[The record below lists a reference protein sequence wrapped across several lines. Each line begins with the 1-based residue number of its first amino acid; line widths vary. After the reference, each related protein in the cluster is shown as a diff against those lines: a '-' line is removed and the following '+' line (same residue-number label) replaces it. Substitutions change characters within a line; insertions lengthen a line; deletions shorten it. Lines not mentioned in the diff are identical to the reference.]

1 MYKHKHHGSVRFSF
15 LALSG
20 FVAALVCLSPALAR
34 GQIVVGTINSPAAT
48 KWISMALYQT
58 GGKLFIADNT
68 NAQILVYD
76 ANSLGYLNTI
86 SLSSFLPSRPQ
97 TMAVHDGTGTLYVA
111 VSTGMATSD
120 STIVIINAA
129 TNSIVD
135 TITNIGWDVALGI
148 DESRARLYTLGYIS
162 FAGQTL
168 TAIDCTTN
176 GIVGSL
182 NITSLMGLGLLV
194 RSTDTWLNPLTGELV
209 IGNLHYDKFVV
220 VNGPA
225 MTGELISATD
235 SRGWTCAWNPQENK
249 IYIATADW
257 NGYFIYDR
265 DTKTSTTTSCINDAD
280 RLSYSQATNRI
291 YTGAE
296 VNGKATVIEG
306 ATDAC
311 QNVYVAPGLSVVG
324 FITAT
329 HHAYFVDPS
338 SIKVLDENT
347 LTVVDT
353 ISNCNPSAYGGTD
366 SQVIVNQAKGW
377 VFIRSYWS
385 SPSEGSCVRVIE
397 DAVTK
402 YSLTIEAGEG
412 GTTSPSPGTYTYN
425 PESQVQVT
433 AVPDSN
439 CEFVKW
445 TGDISS
451 TQNPVTVTMDSDK
464 TVKANFRPKPKLT
477 IQSSQYGTTN
487 PSPGDYYYATGAQV
501 QVTAVPD
508 TNCEFV
514 NWTGSISSAQNP
526 VTVTVD
532 ADKTIKAN
540 FRVKPKLTIQAGT
553 GGTTNPSPG
562 DYYYATGAQ
571 VQVSAIP
578 DTYSIFISWSG
589 SSTGSANPVSLTMD
603 SDKSISAYFRYIY
616 APIATGRK
624 VLNRTFSQAEYINIL
639 SWRTATANEGLD
651 ITKYRIYTM
660 SGDTPTLLVEL
671 AGDKIEYY
679 HRKAGQASIQ
689 YAIRAVTSSGR
700 EGAPALVTV
709 Q

>member
-34 GQIVVGTINSPAAT
+34 GQTVVGTINSPAAT
-48 KWISMALYQT
+48 KWICMALYQT

-97 TMAVHDGTGTLYVA
+97 TMAVHNGTGTLYVA
-111 VSTGMATSD
+111 VSTGMATSG

-162 FAGQTL
+162 FAGHTL
-168 TAIDCTTN
+168 TAINCTTN

-182 NITSLMGLGLLV
+182 NITALIGSGILV

-209 IGNLHYDKFVV
+209 IGNIHYDKFVV

-249 IYIATADW
+249 IYIATVDW

-311 QNVYVAPGLSVVG
+311 QNVNVAPGLFKVG

-329 HHAYFVDPS
+329 HHAYFVGVR
-338 SIKVLDENT
+338 SIKVLDEDT
-347 LTVVDT
+347 LTVVVT
-353 ISNCNPSAYGGTD
+353 ISNCNPDAYGGVD
-366 SQVIVNQAKGW
+366 SQVVVNQAKGW
-377 VFIRSYWS
+377 VFIRSYWT

-425 PESQVQVT
+425 PSSQVQVT
-433 AVPDSN
+433 AVPN
-439 CEFVKW
+439 TNYEFVNW
-445 TGDISS
+445 TGSISS

-464 TVKANFRPKPKLT
+464 TVKANFRVKSKLT
-477 IQSSQYGTTN
+477 IQSSQYGTTT
-487 PSPGDYYYATGAQV
+487 PSPGVYYYATG
-501 QVTAVPD
+501 
-508 TNCEFV
+508 
-514 NWTGSISSAQNP
+514 
-526 VTVTVD
+526 
-532 ADKTIKAN
+532 
-540 FRVKPKLTIQAGT
+540 
-553 GGTTNPSPG
+553 TT
-562 DYYYATGAQ
+562 

-578 DTYSIFISWSG
+578 DTYCIFVRWSG
-589 SSTGSANPVSLTMD
+589 SATGSANPLSLLMD

-639 SWRTATANEGLD
+639 SWQANPSNDGLD
-651 ITKYRIYTM
+651 ITKYRIYQM
-660 SGDTPTLLVEL
+660 SGTTPSLLVEL
-671 AGDKIEYY
+671 ASSPLEYY
-679 HRKAGQASIQ
+679 HRNAGQASIQ
-689 YAIRAVTSSGR
+689 YAITAVTSSGR